1 MEPDIIGAQEELA
14 LAEIIEK
21 IIFRRCN
28 RMVNELADLEPNSP
42 ERNRLQEQYTP
53 VLHLANQAQ
62 LVKQAAERKML
73 QVLTAMNPAPIFAA
87 LTRLDL
93 PFADDPITTIVDDS
107 IRTLTRETIQEWIV
121 DELARI
127 KEAANDIKR

>member
-21 IIFRRCN
+21 IVFRRCN

-73 QVLTAMNPAPIFAA
+73 QVLTAMTPAPIFAA
-87 LTRLDL
+87 LTRLNL
-93 PFADDPITTIVDDS
+93 PMIDDPITTLVGADAV
-107 IRTLTRETIQEWIV
+107 TLTRETVQEWIV
-121 DELARI
+121 EELDLT
-127 KEAANDIKR
+127 KDVKL

>member
-14 LAEIIEK
+14 LAEIIER

-28 RMVNELADLEPNSP
+28 RLVNDLADLEPNSP

-73 QVLTAMNPAPIFAA
+73 QALTAMTPAPIFAA

-93 PFADDPITTIVDDS
+93 PLADDPITTIVDDS
-107 IRTLTRETIQEWIV
+107 IRTLTRETVQEWIV
-121 DELARI
+121 EELDLT
-127 KEAANDIKR
+127 KDVKL

>member
-28 RMVNELADLEPNSP
+28 RLVNDLADLEPNSP

-53 VLHLANQAQ
+53 VLHFANQAQ
-62 LVKQAAERKML
+62 LVKQEAERKML
-73 QVLTAMNPAPIFAA
+73 AVLATMNPAPIFEA

-93 PFADDPITTIVDDS
+93 PFADDPITTIIDNN
-107 IRTLTRETIQEWIV
+107 IRTLTRETVQEWIV
-121 DELARI
+121 EELTRI
-127 KEAANDIKR
+127 REAANDPQR

>member
-21 IIFRRCN
+21 IVFRRCN

-53 VLHLANQAQ
+53 VLYLANQAQ

-73 QVLTAMNPAPIFAA
+73 QALTAMTPAPIFAA

-93 PFADDPITTIVDDS
+93 PFADEPITTVVGAEAI
-107 IRTLTRETIQEWIV
+107 TLTRETVQEWIV
-121 DELARI
+121 EELDLT
-127 KEAANDIKR
+127 KEAASDPQR

>member
-21 IIFRRCN
+21 IVFRRCN

-53 VLHLANQAQ
+53 VLYLANQAQ

-73 QVLTAMNPAPIFAA
+73 QVLTAMTPAPIFAA
-87 LTRLDL
+87 LTRLNL
-93 PFADDPITTIVDDS
+93 PMIDDPITTLVGADAV
-107 IRTLTRETIQEWIV
+107 TLTRETVQEWIV
-121 DELARI
+121 EELTRI
-127 KEAANDIKR
+127 KEAANDSER

>member
-1 MEPDIIGAQEELA
+1 METDIIGAQEELA
-14 LAEIIEK
+14 LAEIVEK

-28 RMVNELADLEPNSP
+28 RLVNELANLEPNSP
-42 ERNRLQEQYTP
+42 ERNRLQEAYTP

-73 QVLTAMNPAPIFAA
+73 QALTAMTPAPIFAT

-93 PFADDPITTIVDDS
+93 PIADEPITTVIGAEAV
-107 IRTLTRETIQEWIV
+107 TLSRETVQEWIV
-121 DELARI
+121 DELTRI
-127 KEAANDIKR
+127 KEATNDSE

>member
-21 IIFRRCN
+21 IVFRRCN

-73 QVLTAMNPAPIFAA
+73 QALTAMTPAPIFAA

-93 PFADDPITTIVDDS
+93 PLADDPITTIVDDS
-107 IRTLTRETIQEWIV
+107 IRTLTRETVQEWIV
-121 DELARI
+121 EELDLT
-127 KEAANDIKR
+127 KDVKL

>member
-14 LAEIIEK
+14 LAEIIER

-28 RMVNELADLEPNSP
+28 RLVNDLADLEPNSP
-42 ERNRLQEQYTP
+42 ERNRLQEQYIP

-73 QVLTAMNPAPIFAA
+73 QALTAMTPAPIFAA

-93 PFADDPITTIVDDS
+93 PLADEPITTVIGAEAV
-107 IRTLTRETIQEWIV
+107 TLSRETVQEWIV
-121 DELARI
+121 DELTRI

>member
-21 IIFRRCN
+21 IVFRRCN

-73 QVLTAMNPAPIFAA
+73 QALTAMNPAPIFAA

-93 PFADDPITTIVDDS
+93 PAADDPITTLEDGQ
-107 IRTLTRETIQEWIV
+107 IRTLTRETVQEWIV
-121 DELARI
+121 EELDLA
-127 KEAANDIKR
+127 KDVKL

>member
-21 IIFRRCN
+21 IVFRRCN

-53 VLHLANQAQ
+53 VLHLANHAQ

-73 QVLTAMNPAPIFAA
+73 QALTAMTPAPIFAA
-87 LTRLDL
+87 LTRLNL
-93 PFADDPITTIVDDS
+93 PMIDDPITTLVGADAV
-107 IRTLTRETIQEWIV
+107 TLTRETVQEWIV
-121 DELARI
+121 DELTRI

>member
-21 IIFRRCN
+21 IVFRRCN

-42 ERNRLQEQYTP
+42 ERNRLQEAYTP
-53 VLHLANQAQ
+53 VLYFANQAQ
-62 LVKQAAERKML
+62 LAKQTAERKML
-73 QVLTAMNPAPIFAA
+73 AVLVAMNPAPIFAA

-93 PFADDPITTIVDDS
+93 PAADDPITTLEDGQ
-107 IRTLTRETIQEWIV
+107 IRTLTRETVQEWIV
-121 DELARI
+121 EELDLA
-127 KEAANDIKR
+127 KDVKL

>member
-21 IIFRRCN
+21 IVFRRCN

-53 VLHLANQAQ
+53 VLHLTNQAQ

-73 QVLTAMNPAPIFAA
+73 QALTAMTPAPIFAA

-107 IRTLTRETIQEWIV
+107 IRTLTRETIQEWII
-121 DELARI
+121 DELTRI